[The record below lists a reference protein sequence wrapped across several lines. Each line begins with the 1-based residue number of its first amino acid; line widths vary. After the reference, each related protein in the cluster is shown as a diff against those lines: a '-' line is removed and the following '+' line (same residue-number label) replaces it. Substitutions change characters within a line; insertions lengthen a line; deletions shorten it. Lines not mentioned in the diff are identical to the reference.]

1 MAKNTVYIAGPMRGY
16 PRFNVDAFDGV
27 AATWKQSGFSVRNP
41 AEMDRAAGV
50 NHDAEVT
57 SEDLRAC
64 MRRDLLAIL
73 DECSAIALLPG
84 WEKSAG
90 VKVELAL
97 ARFLGLP
104 VYDAVTFER
113 IKEGDKPP
121 TLDLMQE
128 FTTAEPWLCEEAQEL
143 QAQGARFEAKI
154 GLNGDW
160 SSRSFRFRG
169 KHCVYRMVSLPPGEP
184 APEPTI
190 EPGEEFGPDKFELAK
205 TYHPGEFEY
214 WNTTFEAWQ
223 RPFDGYPSWCSFD
236 RYRRKPES
244 QEQTVEP
251 VAAKPRKGD
260 PDENIL
266 AEAMRIT
273 AGDRQA
279 SYGPPDQDFARTAAM
294 WSAIKGVEF
303 EAREVALFMI
313 LLKVSRETHQRKRD
327 NAVDIAGYAKCLDI
341 CNQAAKERGQ

>member
-1 MAKNTVYIAGPMRGY
+1 MAVARIYIAGPMRGY
-16 PRFNVDAFDGV
+16 PRFNVDAFDQ
-27 AATWKQSGFSVRNP
+27 AAARWSASGWYVVNP
-41 AEMDRAAGV
+41 AEMDRRTGV
-50 NHDAEVT
+50 DHDADPATVN
-57 SEDLRAC
+57 LRAC

-73 DECSAIALLPG
+73 DRCSAIALLPG
-84 WEKSAG
+84 WEQSNG
-90 VKVELAL
+90 VRVELAL
-97 ARFLGLP
+97 ARFLGLD

-113 IKEGDKPP
+113 IEDE
-121 TLDLMQE
+121 D
-128 FTTAEPWLCEEAQEL
+128 
-143 QAQGARFEAKI
+143 
-154 GLNGDW
+154 D
-160 SSRSFRFRG
+160 
-169 KHCVYRMVSLPPGEP
+169 EP

-190 EPGEEFGPDKFELAK
+190 EPGEEFGSEKFELAK
-205 TYHPGEFEY
+205 QMQDEGVRFEF
-214 WNTTFEAWQ
+214 WNGNLGVWKSPYGGNLCAFAD
-223 RPFDGYPSWCSFD
+223 PND
-236 RYRRKPES
+236 RYRRIPASGSASPASPAIQATEKLRHWCHLHDGPDLY
-244 QEQTVEP
+244 
-251 VAAKPRKGD
+251 AASKLRKGA
-260 PDENIL
+260 PGENIL